1 MPQNHPMPRSLRYG
15 GIDATDL
22 KAHPTA
28 SSLNKGG
35 TEPRLMG
42 RTKGG
47 MIRKLHR
54 VCHNKGRPLHLDLRE
69 GQWSDFTGADGVLK
83 DLPLAIAVIGEKV

>member
-1 MPQNHPMPRSLRYG
+1 MPPISRPIPRHPALTR
-15 GIDATDL
+15 
-22 KAHPTA
+22 
-28 SSLNKGG
+28 GG

-42 RTKGG
+42 CTKGG
-47 MIRKLHR
+47 MIRKLHG

>member
-1 MPQNHPMPRSLRYG
+1 
-15 GIDATDL
+15 
-22 KAHPTA
+22 
-28 SSLNKGG
+28 
-35 TEPRLMG
+35 MG
-42 RTKGG
+42 CTKGG
-47 MIRKLHR
+47 MIRKLHG

>member
-1 MPQNHPMPRSLRYG
+1 MPQNHPMSRSLRYG

-35 TEPRLMG
+35 
-42 RTKGG
+42 
-47 MIRKLHR
+47 
-54 VCHNKGRPLHLDLRE
+54 D
-69 GQWSDFTGADGVLK
+69 
-83 DLPLAIAVIGEKV
+83 